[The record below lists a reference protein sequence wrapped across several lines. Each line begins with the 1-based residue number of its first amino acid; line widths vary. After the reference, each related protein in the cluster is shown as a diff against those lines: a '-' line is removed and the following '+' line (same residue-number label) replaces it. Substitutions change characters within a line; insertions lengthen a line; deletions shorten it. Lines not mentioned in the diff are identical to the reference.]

1 VTAAERLA
9 AAHDRWCF
17 ARAFPRSAGEYRRA
31 VRLLAEFDRRVARHR
46 DALANS
52 GIAGTLYSYPFNHAM
67 ARWLSGR
74 YGRAVEVDWRAYRR
88 HTWDEIAALLSL
100 AVAWAENEGVDD
112 DDVPSWE
119 WVRLA
124 KRGDRRTDLAWLLD
138 LLHRRGYPPQLERH
152 LYDGLNL
159 PLRWDLARSSRD
171 SITHLALP
179 VRRVFYHRRLLRDRP
194 ADFAAAVR
202 RPIAPLEP
210 LSAARADRII
220 AVARAALSTREREFH
235 AIVFANRREVY
246 RVEAGRGL
254 EIYIMGIEREQ
265 RLTLESLFGGLFVK
279 NGVPIGY
286 ASGVMLLDRVDIA
299 VNVFPT
305 YRGGESPFMFERFA
319 AVFHHHFGARK
330 LLMRRYQVGWQNPEG
345 LASGSFWF
353 YWKLGFRPVDA
364 RVREEAEK
372 EAWRLER
379 REGARSSEAK
389 LRRLSRSDMVLCTDG
404 SRAEEFRDPD
414 LKRIGFAVTRL
425 IETRYG
431 GDRDRAVADLTRR
444 VATTLGVPSVPTRI
458 VPVVALIPDLRRWTT
473 EERRALAA
481 LLRAKEAPRERPFVL
496 ALQRHGRFAAWL
508 SRRFGG

>member
-1 VTAAERLA
+1 VTAAERLV
-9 AAHDRWCF
+9 AAHERLCF
-17 ARAFPRSAGEYRRA
+17 VRAFPRSAAEYRRA
-31 VRLLAEFDRRVARHR
+31 VRLLAGFDRRVARHR

-52 GIAGTLYSYPFNHAM
+52 GIAGTVYSYPFNHAM
-67 ARWLSGR
+67 ARWLSGC

-88 HTWDEIAALLSL
+88 HTWDEVASLLSL
-100 AVAWAENEGVDD
+100 VVAWAENEGVDD

-138 LLHRRGYPPQLERH
+138 LLHRQGYPPQLERH
-152 LYDGLNL
+152 LYEGLNL
-159 PLRWDLARSSRD
+159 PLRWDLSRSSRH

-179 VRRVFYHRRLLRDRP
+179 VRRVFYHRRLLKERP

-210 LSAARADRII
+210 LSGARADRII
-220 AVARAALSTREREFH
+220 DVARAALSTREREFH

-254 EIYIMGIEREQ
+254 DIYVMGIEREQ

-279 NGVPIGY
+279 NGLPMGY

-305 YRGGESPFMFERFA
+305 YRGGESPFVFERFA

-364 RVREEAEK
+364 RVREEAEA
-372 EAWRLER
+372 EARRLER
-379 REGARSSEAK
+379 RKGARSSEAT
-389 LRRLSRSDMVLCTDG
+389 LRRLSRSDMVLATDG
-404 SRAEEFRDPD
+404 TGAEEFRDLD
-414 LKRIGFAVTRL
+414 LKRIGFAVSGL
-425 IETRYG
+425 IETGYG
-431 GDRDRAVADLTRR
+431 GDRGRALADMTRR
-444 VATTLGVPSVPTRI
+444 LARVLSVPSMSSRI
-458 VPVVALIPDLRRWTT
+458 APVVALVPDLGRWSAQ
-473 EERRALAA
+473 ERRALAA

-496 ALQRHGRFAAWL
+496 ALRRHARFAAWL
-508 SRRFGG
+508 RRRFG